1 MSNAG
6 TLAVGGLASGIDT
19 NSMMDS
25 LVSIEQQKVTNI
37 QKKQESAKTTLSA
50 FGQLKSQLS
59 TLKDKAAALSTMDG
73 FSLYKSTSSDDSVA
87 NIVGTGSGVQG
98 TFSVGVNQLASGL
111 KISSKDFTDAITS
124 QGNSGTLRFATTAE
138 HQKSNPDQT
147 FVDVV
152 IRPEDALSDIA
163 AHINAASGA
172 NVSASILKLAEGD
185 TRLVLTGLE
194 TGADGFKVTDP
205 NATTT
210 IDPTTLKPIVT
221 DLANALGFT
230 SASMPDKSVSAF
242 SLRQTSGGAATEDTL
257 LTDLFVGVGLKVA
270 VGDYIETGSATPLVV
285 TADTTIQD
293 LLAQTETQ
301 LGAAPGS
308 LELDN
313 SGRIVVSAENVD
325 VSKLT
330 YKLDLASDKDNYVTL
345 SGFKQQKTFANVVQ
359 EGQDAFYTLNGLSL
373 QSSKNEDTSTVQGA
387 TIQLFQ
393 TSGSDNPVQI
403 TVARDDDAIKK
414 SVQDFLDAYN
424 GIQKFIKE
432 NSAITIKESK
442 DAQGKTVNTP
452 ISGPLTGEF
461 SASSIKNQLQSIL
474 TSAIPQ
480 LASKT
485 QYTSLASI
493 GITTTAK
500 TGELAMDEA
509 KFKKSLNNDFDGVR
523 RLFASSGWTNNPGVT
538 VGHWSKDTKAGT
550 YAFDTASGRY
560 AEVLP
565 DGTVDSSTLAT
576 AKRNGNL
583 MILNSGGASGMFLD
597 GAPEAGT
604 GSAHFVRGVAD
615 QIAQL
620 YAKLTS
626 YNDGSL
632 NSATKSVQQR
642 SADISK
648 QVAQQQS
655 RVDSY
660 KDRLSKQF
668 AAMEQSMQKIKSQNS
683 SFSSQLGRS

>member
-1 MSNAG
+1 M
-6 TLAVGGLASGIDT
+6 
-19 NSMMDS
+19 
-25 LVSIEQQKVTNI
+25 
-37 QKKQESAKTTLSA
+37 
-50 FGQLKSQLS
+50 
-59 TLKDKAAALSTMDG
+59 
-73 FSLYKSTSSDDSVA
+73 
-87 NIVGTGSGVQG
+87 
-98 TFSVGVNQLASGL
+98 
-111 KISSKDFTDAITS
+111 
-124 QGNSGTLRFATTAE
+124 
-138 HQKSNPDQT
+138 
-147 FVDVV
+147 
-152 IRPEDALSDIA
+152 
-163 AHINAASGA
+163 
-172 NVSASILKLAEGD
+172 
-185 TRLVLTGLE
+185 
-194 TGADGFKVTDP
+194 
-205 NATTT
+205 
-210 IDPTTLKPIVT
+210 
-221 DLANALGFT
+221 
-230 SASMPDKSVSAF
+230 
-242 SLRQTSGGAATEDTL
+242 
-257 LTDLFVGVGLKVA
+257 
-270 VGDYIETGSATPLVV
+270 
-285 TADTTIQD
+285 
-293 LLAQTETQ
+293 
-301 LGAAPGS
+301 
-308 LELDN
+308 
-313 SGRIVVSAENVD
+313 
-325 VSKLT
+325 
-330 YKLDLASDKDNYVTL
+330 
-345 SGFKQQKTFANVVQ
+345 
-359 EGQDAFYTLNGLSL
+359 
-373 QSSKNEDTSTVQGA
+373 
-387 TIQLFQ
+387 
-393 TSGSDNPVQI
+393 
-403 TVARDDDAIKK
+403 
-414 SVQDFLDAYN
+414 
-424 GIQKFIKE
+424 KFIKE
-432 NSAITIKESK
+432 NTAITIKESK

-500 TGELAMDEA
+500 TGELTMDEA
-509 KFKKSLNNDFDGVR
+509 KFKKALNNDFDGVR

-550 YAFDTASGRY
+550 YAFDTATGRY
-560 AEVLP
+560 AQMLP

-583 MILNSGGASGMFLD
+583 MILNSGGAAGMFLD

-668 AAMEQSMQKIKSQNS
+668 NAMEQAMQKIKSQNS

>member
-257 LTDLFVGVGLKVA
+257 LTDLFVGVGL
-270 VGDYIETGSATPLVV
+270 
-285 TADTTIQD
+285 
-293 LLAQTETQ
+293 
-301 LGAAPGS
+301 
-308 LELDN
+308 
-313 SGRIVVSAENVD
+313 
-325 VSKLT
+325 
-330 YKLDLASDKDNYVTL
+330 
-345 SGFKQQKTFANVVQ
+345 
-359 EGQDAFYTLNGLSL
+359 
-373 QSSKNEDTSTVQGA
+373 
-387 TIQLFQ
+387 
-393 TSGSDNPVQI
+393 
-403 TVARDDDAIKK
+403 
-414 SVQDFLDAYN
+414 
-424 GIQKFIKE
+424 
-432 NSAITIKESK
+432 
-442 DAQGKTVNTP
+442 
-452 ISGPLTGEF
+452 
-461 SASSIKNQLQSIL
+461 
-474 TSAIPQ
+474 
-480 LASKT
+480 
-485 QYTSLASI
+485 
-493 GITTTAK
+493 
-500 TGELAMDEA
+500 
-509 KFKKSLNNDFDGVR
+509 
-523 RLFASSGWTNNPGVT
+523 
-538 VGHWSKDTKAGT
+538 
-550 YAFDTASGRY
+550 
-560 AEVLP
+560 
-565 DGTVDSSTLAT
+565 
-576 AKRNGNL
+576 
-583 MILNSGGASGMFLD
+583 
-597 GAPEAGT
+597 
-604 GSAHFVRGVAD
+604 
-615 QIAQL
+615 
-620 YAKLTS
+620 
-626 YNDGSL
+626 
-632 NSATKSVQQR
+632 
-642 SADISK
+642 
-648 QVAQQQS
+648 
-655 RVDSY
+655 
-660 KDRLSKQF
+660 
-668 AAMEQSMQKIKSQNS
+668 
-683 SFSSQLGRS
+683 

>member
-205 NATTT
+205 NAATT
-210 IDPTTLKPIVT
+210 IDPTTLKPVVT

-230 SASMPDKSVSAF
+230 SAAMPDKSVSAF

-270 VGDYIETGSATPLVV
+270 VGDYIETGSATPLTV
-285 TADTTIQD
+285 TADSTIQD

-301 LGAAPGS
+301 LGATPGS

-345 SGFKQQKTFANVVQ
+345 SGFKQQKAFANVVQ

>member
-1 MSNAG
+1 MSNSG

-59 TLKDKAAALSTMDG
+59 TLKDKAATLATMDG

-87 NIVGTGSGVQG
+87 NIIGTGNGVQG
-98 TFSVGVNQLASGL
+98 SFSVGVNQLASGL
-111 KISSKDFTDAITS
+111 KISSKDFEDSVTS
-124 QGNSGTLRFATTAE
+124 LGNSGTLRFATTAE
-138 HQKSNPDQT
+138 YQKSNPDQA
-147 FVDVV
+147 FVDVM
-152 IRPEDALSDIA
+152 IRPEDAISDIA
-163 AHINAASGA
+163 AHINSSSGI

-194 TGADGFKVTDP
+194 TGSDGFKVTDP

-210 IDPTTLKPIVT
+210 IDPVTLKPTIN
-221 DLANALGFT
+221 DLSNALGFT
-230 SASMPDKSVSAF
+230 SASLPDTSTSAF
-242 SLRQTSGGAATEDTL
+242 SLRQTGGGAATEDTL
-257 LTDLFVGVGLKVA
+257 LTDLFVGIGLKVA
-270 VGDYIETGSATPLVV
+270 AGDFIDTGSATPLAV
-285 TADTTIQD
+285 TAETTVQD
-293 LLAQTETQ
+293 LLNQTETQ
-301 LGAAPGS
+301 LGAAAGS
-308 LELDN
+308 MALDN
-313 SGRIVVSAENVD
+313 SGRIVVNSGDVD

-330 YKLDLASDKDNYVTL
+330 YKMDLAADKDNYVTL
-345 SGFKQQKTFANVVQ
+345 SGFKQQRAFANVIQ

-393 TSGSDNPVQI
+393 TSGADNPIQV
-403 TVARDDDAIKK
+403 TVTRDDDAIQK

-424 GIQKFIKE
+424 GIQKFIKDS
-432 NSAITIKESK
+432 SAITIKETK

-452 ISGPLTGEF
+452 LSGPLTGEF
-461 SASSIKNQLQSIL
+461 SASSIKSQLQSIL

-480 LASKT
+480 LAAKT

-500 TGELAMDEA
+500 TGELTMDVA
-509 KFKKSLNNDFDGVR
+509 KFKKSINNDFDGVR
-523 RLFASSGWTNNPGVT
+523 RLFASSGWTNNPAVT

-550 YAFDTASGRY
+550 YAFDTESNRY
-560 AEVLP
+560 ATVLP
-565 DGTVDSSTLAT
+565 DGTVDSTTLAT

-583 MILNSGGASGMFLD
+583 MIMNSGGASGMFLD
-597 GAPEAGT
+597 GAPDAGT

-620 YAKLTS
+620 YSKLTS

-632 NSATKSVQQR
+632 NAATKSVQQR

-648 QVAQQQS
+648 QVAQQQG

-668 AAMEQSMQKIKSQNS
+668 AAMEQAMQKIKSQNS